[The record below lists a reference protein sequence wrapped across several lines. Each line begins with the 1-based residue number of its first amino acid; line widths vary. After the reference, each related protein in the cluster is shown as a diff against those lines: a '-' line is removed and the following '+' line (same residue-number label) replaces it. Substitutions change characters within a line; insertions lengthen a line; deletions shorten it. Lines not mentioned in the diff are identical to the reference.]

1 MGFNESTMTFE
12 SIYNYSF
19 DSKDSHVNVHLD
31 DDLVPV
37 SVSYIKQ
44 VPHEIVTVTPVENGF
59 VLESASRQLII
70 NGLDSYSLS
79 DRIREMSLRE
89 EAVTAPFDQDLWEDR
104 DFTAEASEQIQ
115 GGQHD

>member
-37 SVSYIKQ
+37 SVTYKRLI
-44 VPHEIVTVTPVENGF
+44 PHRVVTVTPTSNGYY
-59 VLESASRQLII
+59 LETDDTSMIVS
-70 NGLDSYSLS
+70 GLEAYSLG
-79 DRIREMSLRE
+79 DHIKELATAE
-89 EAVTAPFDQDLWEDR
+89 EEVTEPFDQSKWDDR
-104 DFTAEASEQIQ
+104 DFTKEASEEISK
-115 GGQHD
+115 